1 MKRSLSSALTAMLLC
16 SLQFAEAAPVNMYL
30 NDSGEMRTTTEN
42 SSASSTLTGC
52 SSDGQIKIT
61 GITPPRETILQGKKQ
76 YTFDVQVSYAF
87 TNAMSGSV
95 GINVHDAVYFRN
107 LDGQTQRGSSAL
119 KSGNTNVS
127 VTATTSV
134 DGNAIQNAVV
144 SVALFA
150 SGSNCTGVADQ
161 VNYSVSAAATY
172 LNIVGIPDAT
182 GDGVME
188 QALLIEKSGKYY
200 IRTIDGV
207 TGKQLNQ
214 SLLGAK
220 ADILPSSLT
229 AVDQS
234 ISILM
239 AKSTGVNILQI
250 RDNATLGVVRTLT
263 LPK

>member
-1 MKRSLSSALTAMLLC
+1 MKLSLLSALSAMLLF
-16 SLQFAEAAPVNMYL
+16 SMQFAEAAPVRMYF
-30 NDSGEMRTTTEN
+30 NDSGEMRTTTED
-42 SSASSTLTGC
+42 SSASPTLMGC
-52 SSDGQIKIT
+52 SNDGQIKIL

-87 TNAMSGSV
+87 TSAMSGSV
-95 GINVHDAVYFRN
+95 GINVHDSVQFKN
-107 LDGQTQRGSSAL
+107 LDNQTQRGSSASR
-119 KSGNTNVS
+119 SGSTSVS

-134 DGNAIQNAVV
+134 DGNPIQYAVV
-144 SVALFA
+144 NVALFA
-150 SGSNCTGVADQ
+150 SGNGCSGVTDQ
-161 VNYSVSAAATY
+161 VVYSVTAAATY
-172 LNIVGIPDAT
+172 LNVVGIPDTT

-214 SLLGAK
+214 SLLGTK

-234 ISILM
+234 LSILM

-250 RDNATLGVVRTLT
+250 RDNSTLGVIRTLT